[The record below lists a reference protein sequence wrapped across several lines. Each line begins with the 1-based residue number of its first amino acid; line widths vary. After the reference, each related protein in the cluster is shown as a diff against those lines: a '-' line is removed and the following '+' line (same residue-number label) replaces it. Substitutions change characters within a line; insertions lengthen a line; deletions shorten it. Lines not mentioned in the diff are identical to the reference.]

1 MRFLLRKWVVFMNS
15 KFWFLTKQSLKKKF
29 GSKWFI
35 WVNILLAIVIIAL
48 ININSI
54 ISFFGGD
61 FSKDTNVLVIDK
73 TEKSY
78 PIFKASLEN
87 VIADEEEK
95 GAINVKETK
104 KSEKELKKELKNNE
118 VVVVFDNNEEKF
130 VTTRVISKEKID
142 TTTYQY
148 LQQSLNATKTNIAL
162 IKTNTDPNLLAK
174 ISSPMEINRVVLNDN
189 KSVDE
194 NMEMIMGTVFPT
206 IILPFFMLIIF
217 LVQMIGGEICEEK
230 TTKSMEIIIS
240 NVSPKTHLL
249 SKVVASNIFIISQGL
264 LVLLYAVIG
273 LLINTKGQGLN
284 MMPELG
290 TIISTMNESG
300 FTTKLITL
308 IPFALVIMILSFL
321 AYSLI
326 AGILASMTT
335 NMEDFQ
341 QIQTPIMLVL
351 LAGYYLAIMA
361 GMFEGSTFIKI
372 LSYVPFLSCLVAPSL
387 YMIGQVG
394 IIDLI
399 ISIVILIAFIFLMV
413 KYGLKVYK
421 VGILNYSNEK
431 IWSRFAKALK
441 SKDV

>member
-35 WVNILLAIVIIAL
+35 WVNILLAVVIIAL

-95 GAINVKETK
+95 GTINIKETK
-104 KSEKELKKELKNNE
+104 KSEKELKKELKSNE

-130 VTTRVISKEKID
+130 VTTKVISKEKID
-142 TTTYQY
+142 NTTYQY

-174 ISSPMEINRVVLNDN
+174 ISSPMEINRIVLNDN

-217 LVQMIGGEICEEK
+217 LVH
-230 TTKSMEIIIS
+230 
-240 NVSPKTHLL
+240 THLL
-249 SKVVASNIFIISQGL
+249 LWSLKAHLLFFLFLL
-264 LVLLYAVIG
+264 LVSFHLL
-273 LLINTKGQGLN
+273 L
-284 MMPELG
+284 EH
-290 TIISTMNESG
+290 
-300 FTTKLITL
+300 F
-308 IPFALVIMILSFL
+308 SF
-321 AYSLI
+321 Y
-326 AGILASMTT
+326 
-335 NMEDFQ
+335 
-341 QIQTPIMLVL
+341 ML
-351 LAGYYLAIMA
+351 
-361 GMFEGSTFIKI
+361 F
-372 LSYVPFLSCLVAPSL
+372 
-387 YMIGQVG
+387 
-394 IIDLI
+394 
-399 ISIVILIAFIFLMV
+399 
-413 KYGLKVYK
+413 
-421 VGILNYSNEK
+421 
-431 IWSRFAKALK
+431 
-441 SKDV
+441 

>member
-1 MRFLLRKWVVFMNS
+1 MNN

-73 TEKSY
+73 TEISY
-78 PIFKASLEN
+78 PIFKTALEN
-87 VIADEEEK
+87 VITDEEDK
-95 GAINVKETK
+95 GTIKVKETN
-104 KSEKELKKELKNNE
+104 KSEKALKKDLKDNE
-118 VVVVFDNNEEKF
+118 VIVIFNNNEEKF
-130 VTTRVISKEKID
+130 VTTKIISKSKID
-142 TTTYQY
+142 NVTYQY

-162 IKTNTDPNLLAK
+162 VKTNTDPNLLAK

-189 KSVDE
+189 KSIDE

-249 SKVVASNIFIISQGL
+249 SKVVASNVFIISQGL
-264 LVLLYAVIG
+264 LLLLYAVIG
-273 LLINTKGQGLN
+273 LLINTKGQGLS

-290 TIISTMNESG
+290 TILSTMNESG

-308 IPFALVIMILSFL
+308 IPFALVIMVLSFL

-361 GMFEGSTFIKI
+361 GMFEGSTLIKI

-399 ISIVILIAFIFLMV
+399 ISIIILIIFIVLMV

-431 IWSRFAKALK
+431 IWNKFAKALK

>member
-1 MRFLLRKWVVFMNS
+1 MNN

-73 TEKSY
+73 TEISY
-78 PIFKASLEN
+78 PIFKTALEN
-87 VIADEEEK
+87 VITDEEDK
-95 GAINVKETK
+95 GTIKVKETN
-104 KSEKELKKELKNNE
+104 KSEKALKKDLKDNE
-118 VVVVFDNNEEKF
+118 VIVIFNNNEEKF
-130 VTTRVISKEKID
+130 VTTKIISKSKID
-142 TTTYQY
+142 NVTYQY

-162 IKTNTDPNLLAK
+162 VKTNTDPNLLAK

-189 KSVDE
+189 KSIDE

-249 SKVVASNIFIISQGL
+249 SKVVASNVFIISQGL
-264 LVLLYAVIG
+264 LLLLYAVIG
-273 LLINTKGQGLN
+273 LLINTKGQGLS

-290 TIISTMNESG
+290 TILSTMNESG

-308 IPFALVIMILSFL
+308 IPFALVIMVLSFL

-361 GMFEGSTFIKI
+361 GMFEGSTLIKI

-399 ISIVILIAFIFLMV
+399 ISIIILMIFIVLMV

-431 IWSRFAKALK
+431 IWNKFAKALK